1 MKKLSF
7 LDRYLTLWIFAAMA
21 LGVALGN
28 WVPAVPAWIQS
39 SSSGTTNWPIAVGL
53 IAMMLPPLAK
63 VNYRLLPKV
72 FANTRLLGVS
82 LGLNWVVGPVLMYVL
97 ALVFLP
103 DRPDLMTG
111 VILIGLARCIAMVLV
126 WNDLADGSR
135 EYGAALVAL
144 NSLFQV
150 FGYAFYAW
158 LFLTQIPEWLG
169 LHSVV
174 IDLPLRTVAE
184 SVGLYLGV
192 PFVLGWALRTV
203 AISVR
208 GADWFETR
216 LVPVISPVTLVA
228 LLFTIVVMFSLKGE
242 AVLAMPL
249 DVLRVAVPLLIYF
262 AVMFAVG
269 YFVSKRGGAPYDQ
282 RTAVA
287 FTAAGN
293 NFELAI
299 AVAVGV
305 FGIHS
310 GEAFAG
316 VIGPLVEVPALI
328 ALVGLAKYWQ
338 RKHG

>member
-39 SSSGTTNWPIAVGL
+39 SSTGTTNWPIAVGL

-111 VILIGLARCIAMVLV
+111 VVLIGLARCIAMVLV

-150 FGYAFYAW
+150 FGYAFTAW

-249 DVLRVAVPLLIYF
+249 DVLRVALPLLIYF
-262 AVMFAVG
+262 AVMFAAG

-328 ALVGLAKYWQ
+328 ALVGLAKYWK